1 MHSFKVAFLVLMTS
15 SLLSSCSTLS
25 MSFLPGM
32 FNLAFDRAVNRRSA
46 TRLSSDASLRRNR
59 TVTPRTVPR
68 KRRIPR
74 LTGDLLG
81 LVGMTNVELTAVIT
95 LVRDDQVTG
104 LAALLLCSSFGATP
118 AWIRDLP
125 VAPPDRRVMP
135 LAVNWQDN
143 LLEAK

>member
-1 MHSFKVAFLVLMTS
+1 
-15 SLLSSCSTLS
+15 
-25 MSFLPGM
+25 
-32 FNLAFDRAVNRRSA
+32 
-46 TRLSSDASLRRNR
+46 
-59 TVTPRTVPR
+59 
-68 KRRIPR
+68 
-74 LTGDLLG
+74 
-81 LVGMTNVELTAVIT
+81 MTNVELTAVIT